1 MQPPITVGTV
11 LQNRY
16 RIIQILGQGGFGRTY
31 LAEDQRRFNELCAIK
46 ELIPSATGTDAWE
59 KAQELFAREAAIL
72 YQIQH
77 PQIPQFR
84 ERFEEDHR
92 LFLVQD
98 YVAGKTYRTM
108 LDERKA
114 VGQTFTEAEVLFLM
128 RSLLPVLEHIH
139 DRGII
144 HRDISPENII
154 LRESES
160 PSPYGDAARTDTL
173 RERLPVLIDFGVV
186 KELATKLQSLNVST
200 PLTTVGKLGY
210 APSEQMQTGRAY
222 PSSDLYALAVT
233 VLVLLTLKEPQELF
247 DENQLTWNW
256 QKLVKVDGRF
266 AQILNRMLCH
276 SLSDRFA
283 NVADVTQAL
292 QVLAQ
297 PNQSNVPLSN
307 VQTVAVGG
315 CPDPIPPVAPKRL
328 DPVIPDPPSSSSILD
343 NPLAL
348 GAIGAAVI
356 ILAGFGSWAIVSS
369 IRSSQPKTLT
379 PETPPQTFP
388 SPVITGGA
396 TPTPIFTPTPTPT
409 PTNVEPIVTKK
420 RLTFVTP
427 NQLNLDGTIKAN
439 ETVEYSFFAKK
450 GSKLTALL
458 SPESNNILLTVLSP
472 NREVID
478 NSAQQVVSYEGIL
491 PRSGRY
497 VIQLTSSQEAPE
509 SNYVLNVGLEKL
521 DATPTITPTLEPTFT
536 PTPEPSTPL
545 PTITPT
551 VAPTFPVPP
560 VNNSPTLPPLQPPEF
575 PSTSPQDENN
585 NPPIEQTNP
594 VPNPTNSR

>member
-1 MQPPITVGTV
+1 MMQPPITVGTV

-72 YQIQH
+72 YQIQQ

-84 ERFEEDHR
+84 ERFEEDQR

-98 YVAGKTYRTM
+98 YVAGKTYRAM

-160 PSPYGDAARTDTL
+160 PSDTL

-200 PLTTVGKLGY
+200 PVTTVGKLGY

-233 VLVLLTLKEPQELF
+233 VLVLLTGKEPQELF

-256 QKLVKVDGRF
+256 QKLVKVDARF
-266 AQILNRMLCH
+266 AKILNRMLCH
-276 SLSDRFA
+276 SPSDRFA
-283 NVADVTQAL
+283 NVADLTQAL

-297 PNQSNVPLSN
+297 PNQSNPPLSN
-307 VQTVAVGG
+307 MQTVAVGRR
-315 CPDPIPPVAPKRL
+315 PDPIPPVAPKRL
-328 DPVIPDPPSSSSILD
+328 DPVIPDPQPSSSILD

-348 GAIGAAVI
+348 GAIGTAVI

-369 IRSSQPKTLT
+369 IRSQPKTLT

-396 TPTPIFTPTPTPT
+396 TPIPTPIFTLSPTPTPS
-409 PTNVEPIVTKK
+409 NVEPILTKK

-439 ETVEYSFFAKK
+439 ETVQYSFFGKK
-450 GSKLTALL
+450 GSKLTASL
-458 SPESNNILLTVLSP
+458 SPETKNVLLALLSP
-472 NREVID
+472 NREIID
-478 NSAQQVVSYEGIL
+478 DSAQPVIIL
-491 PRSGRY
+491 PTSGRY

-509 SNYVLNVGLEKL
+509 SNYVLNVGLENL
-521 DATPTITPTLEPTFT
+521 ESTPTITPTLEPTFT

-545 PTITPT
+545 PTNTPT
-551 VAPTFPVPP
+551 LAPRFPAPP

-575 PSTSPQDENN
+575 PSTSPQEENK
-585 NPPIEQTNP
+585 NPPVEQTNP
-594 VPNPTNSR
+594 VPNQTNSR